1 MSLISALMSQC
12 VPVSSASPCVARTLP
27 WHTFSHLHAPS
38 CFFFTCLFLGSASLK
53 AVWIDC
59 DPGHDDA
66 MALILAGHCGLL
78 NVLGVSTVA
87 GNMPVSHTTVN
98 ALKVL
103 YISNLSH
110 IRTCLSASALTEL
123 SLL

>member
-1 MSLISALMSQC
+1 M
-12 VPVSSASPCVARTLP
+12 
-27 WHTFSHLHAPS
+27 
-38 CFFFTCLFLGSASLK
+38 
-53 AVWIDC
+53 WIDC

-78 NVLGVSTVA
+78 TVLGVSTVA
-87 GNMPVSHTTVN
+87 GNMPVTHTTLN

-110 IRTCLSASALTEL
+110 IRTYGREEGREEEGWGRGQARSADLAPNLVSLLVPRSGRGRRSSSPHSALK
-123 SLL
+123 SLP